1 MNNYKNVTKYF
12 AQEKVKKETKIGRCQ
27 SQLLFMSGN
36 ILEVVKQVA
45 TRSMMRTVMMMWW
58 SKRCSRNTSLHVTIS
73 ITISTSI
80 SIVISKVEMMRILS
94 MVLLPYF
101 ISSYVMSG
109 QQFIMTKVEKAQLF
123 IYFSPK
129 INLAVVSEVSLK
141 VKVYLSSINH
151 EPSILTMR
159 HDGQKRKIIRKMCI

>member
-1 MNNYKNVTKYF
+1 MNKYSHEQLQKCHKIFCPRKSEKRNKNWAVSKS
-12 AQEKVKKETKIGRCQ
+12 VVIHV
-27 SQLLFMSGN
+27 GN

-45 TRSMMRTVMMMWW
+45 MRSMTRTVMMMWW

-109 QQFIMTKVEKAQLF
+109 QQFIMTKVEKVQLF

-141 VKVYLSSINH
+141 VKVMLRQTLNLQNLDIGA
-151 EPSILTMR
+151 L
-159 HDGQKRKIIRKMCI
+159 